1 MLWRSRP
8 ALSLVCGTILFS
20 SALTISVRATPVSP
34 VEPASA
40 RRVVRASYGEA
51 APGASRGQQPAPAA
65 ASFTGPGSCAAVACH
80 GAVRPAA
87 GGRILQTEY
96 STWIAQD
103 RHARAADVLSNAV
116 SQRIGRLLDIGTPA
130 TSPKYLA
137 CHSLDVPEGRQ
148 ARSFANEG
156 VSCEACH
163 GPASAWLGPHT
174 TRNWTHAQ
182 SVQLGMHDT
191 KDLVQ
196 RTERCL
202 TCHLG
207 TADKFV
213 DHEMIAAGH
222 PDLVFD
228 LEAYSAAMP
237 RHWRVPADT
246 DPFAPVR
253 SFAVGQ
259 LVHVRSALDRLVRHM
274 TGPAW
279 PEYAELDCFACHHSL
294 TRPEDSWRQAGGYE
308 NRRPGAPPLNQ
319 ARWTTARRVLAAYDP
334 QSADALDVVMT
345 KLAAE
350 ASRPQS
356 RGNEVAPLA
365 AQARALLDRAVG
377 RSLTMQPD
385 AAFTTRLLHAI
396 AADAGEI
403 APRGERAAEQA
414 AMALDT
420 LYAAASRGAEGES
433 ATVRAAFDELFQQ
446 FQSPSTYDPR
456 RFVAQVRKIE
466 AAMK

>member
-1 MLWRSRP
+1 M
-8 ALSLVCGTILFS
+8 VCGTLLFS
-20 SALTISVRATPVSP
+20 SALAISLR
-34 VEPASA
+34 
-40 RRVVRASYGEA
+40 A
-51 APGASRGQQPAPAA
+51 APVPAAEAGTPPAPPQAPGSA
-65 ASFTGPGSCAAVACH
+65 HFTGPGSCAAVACH
-80 GAVRPAA
+80 GAVRPVA
-87 GGRILQTEY
+87 GSRILQTEY
-96 STWIAQD
+96 STWVAQD
-103 RHARAADVLSNAV
+103 RHARATDVLSNVV
-116 SQRIGRLLDIGTPA
+116 SQRIGRILNIGAPA
-130 TSPKYLA
+130 TAPKCLA

-163 GPASAWLGPHT
+163 GPASGWLGPHT

-191 KDLVQ
+191 KDVVK

-213 DHEMIAAGH
+213 DHDMIAAGH

-237 RHWRVPADT
+237 RHWRVPTDT

-259 LVHVRSALDRLVRHM
+259 LVHVRSALDRLARHVQGS
-274 TGPAW
+274 TW
-279 PEYAELDCFACHHSL
+279 PEYAELDCFACHHNL
-294 TRPEDSWRQAGGYE
+294 TRPEDSWRQAQGYD
-308 NRRPGAPPLNQ
+308 NRRPGTPPLNQ
-319 ARWTTARRVLAAYDP
+319 SRWTTARRVLAAYDP
-334 QSADALDVVMT
+334 QSAAELDVVMT
-345 KLAAE
+345 RLAAE
-350 ASRPQS
+350 ASRARTGS
-356 RGNEVAPLA
+356 DEVVALA
-365 AQARALLDRAVG
+365 AQARSLLDRAVA
-377 RSLTMQPD
+377 RALTTQPD
-385 AAFTTRLLHAI
+385 ASFTTGLLHAI
-396 AADAGEI
+396 AADAEEI

-420 LYAAASRGAEGES
+420 LYSASSRGPGGES
-433 ATVRAAFDELFQQ
+433 AAVRAAFDELFQQ

-466 AAMK
+466 NAIR